1 MFINSL
7 PTLFTFTDF
16 INPIETV
23 LILVSL
29 LLLVHFSTR
38 EALYDRAWPAAPT
51 PYQALLNIWLG
62 QAPLWKAFWPFFIF
76 VNGVFLYIDYR
87 IMNVT
92 FTIASWKTVHGMLFI
107 PVIWWIVSVWRCA
120 KYTRYRLANTLA
132 KTLTLYLLFD
142 CFLRFVIRAY
152 YPNSFFDCRLLVME
166 YGDCF

>member
-1 MFINSL
+1 MFINTL

-23 LILVSL
+23 AVLVVL
-29 LLLVHFSTR
+29 FLLVYFSAQ
-38 EALYDRAWPAAPT
+38 EELYDRDWPPAAN
-51 PYQALLNIWLG
+51 PYQALLAIWLG

-76 VNGVFLYIDYR
+76 VNGVFFYIDYR
-87 IMNVT
+87 VMNVT
-92 FTIASWKTVHGMLFI
+92 YTIASWKTVHGMLLI

-120 KYTRYRLANTLA
+120 KYTRYRLANSLA
-132 KTLTLYLLFD
+132 KTMTLYFLFE
-142 CFLRFVIRAY
+142 CFLRFVISTY